1 MIFKSSIQLPCRTR
15 QNIRIVFSL
24 LLATFFATGYAQ
36 QDLYTING
44 VQDERPGRYLLT
56 NAKIHT
62 EPGKV
67 IEGDL
72 LIENGMISAVGS
84 NLTVPAGTRVRNL
97 EGKHIYPSFI
107 DLYSDYGLS
116 KVEASRG
123 QRGGPEQLT
132 PTTPGPFSQHD
143 AIKSQYKAVEDFTIQ
158 DDQAKGYRMM
168 GFGSVL
174 SNKRDG
180 LARGSSALVTLN
192 DDQVHEVILN
202 PEAAAHYSFNRGTSR
217 QNYPVSQMGYMAL
230 LRQTY
235 LDAQWYQAGGNKN
248 YKDESLEEWIGL
260 QDLPQV
266 FDAPGWV
273 QILRADKLGDE
284 FGKQYIIRGMGDE
297 YQRIEE
303 LKATKAPLIIPVSY
317 PDAYDVDDPYDAHTV
332 ALAEMKHWELAPTN
346 LSKVAAADIPFA
358 ITSEGTIKS
367 KKFLTNLRQAVKHG
381 LSEEDALAA
390 LTTSPATWLGM
401 EDVLG
406 SLNKGM
412 IANFLITSAP
422 IFAEDASIYENW
434 VQGKPFIVEE
444 MDALDLSGKY
454 TLTVGDMSYPL
465 SITGKPGK
473 QKWELMPNDSITIPI
488 NASVKMKTL
497 TLTFSPDKDSKD
509 RIRLSGWVDSDGDK
523 RQLKGQGQEP
533 DGSWISWSASYI
545 EAIEDKSPKKKDR
558 DEEDELMLGDIT
570 YPFLPFGRQDRIP
583 EMGIYLFKN
592 ATVWTNESEG
602 ILENADVLVI
612 DGKIAEVGTNIRNNK
627 AEVIDGTGL
636 HLTSGVIDEH
646 SHIALS
652 SVNDRATNSSMVR
665 MEDVVESDDINIYR
679 QIAGGVTAAQLLH
692 GSANPIGGQ
701 SAIVK
706 LRWGA
711 APEDM
716 LIEGADSYIKFAL
729 GENVKRSR
737 SSNSIR
743 YPQTRMG
750 VEQVYVDAFT
760 RAKAYDEAWK
770 AYNDLSATEKE
781 NTLAP
786 RRDLALETLAEILN
800 SERFITCH
808 SYVQSEIN
816 MLMHVAEAFGFNVN
830 TFTHIL
836 EGYKVADKM
845 AEHGVGGA
853 TFSDWWA
860 YKFEVRYAIPYN
872 AALMYMAGVT
882 TSINSDDAEMA
893 RRLNQE
899 AAKAVKYGGVPEE
912 DAWKMVTLNPAK
924 LLHLDDRMGSI
935 KAGKDADLVLWSD
948 HPLSIYAQAEKTMID
963 GRLYYDRSKN
973 EEKEQAVAYERARL
987 IQKMQH
993 AKKSGASTQRPSR
1006 TLQQV
1011 YHCEDVGFG
1020 HDAH

>member
-1 MIFKSSIQLPCRTR
+1 MIYKSSIQLPCCTR

-24 LLATFFATGYAQ
+24 LLVTYLSTGFAQ

-44 VQDERPGRYLLT
+44 VQDERPDRYLLT

-62 EPGKV
+62 EPGKIV
-67 IEGDL
+67 EGDL
-72 LIENGMISAVGS
+72 LIENGMIHAVGS
-84 NLTVPAGTRVRNL
+84 NLTVPEGTRVRNL

-123 QRGGPEQLT
+123 QRGGPEQLS
-132 PTTPGPFSQHD
+132 PKTPGPFSQHD
-143 AIKSQYKAVEDFTIQ
+143 AIKSQYKAVEDLTIQ
-158 DDQAKGYRMM
+158 NDQAKGYRMM
-168 GFGSVL
+168 GFGTVL
-174 SNKRDG
+174 TNKRDG

-192 DDQVHEVILN
+192 DERINEIILK
-202 PEAAAHYSFNRGTSR
+202 PEAAAHYSFNRGTSQ

-235 LDAQWYQAGGNKN
+235 LDAQWYEAGGNKT
-248 YKDESLEEWIGL
+248 YKDESLEEWISL
-260 QDLPQV
+260 QQLPQI

-297 YQRIEE
+297 YQRLDE
-303 LKATKAPLIIPVSY
+303 LKATGAPLIIPVSY
-317 PDAYDVDDPYDAHTV
+317 PEAYDVDDPYDAQTV

-346 LSKVAAADIPFA
+346 LSKVAAAKIPFA
-358 ITSEGTIKS
+358 ITSEGTIKG
-367 KKFLTNLRQAVKHG
+367 KTFLTNLRKAVKYG
-381 LSEEDALAA
+381 LSEEAALAA
-390 LTTSPATWLGM
+390 LTTAPASWLGM
-401 EDVLG
+401 DDVLG
-406 SLNKGM
+406 SIGKGM
-412 IANFLITSAP
+412 VANFLITSDP
-422 IFAEDASIYENW
+422 IFEEDARIYENW
-434 VQGKPFIVEE
+434 IQGKPFIIED
-444 MDALDLSGKY
+444 MDALDLRGKY
-454 TLTVGDMSYPL
+454 ALTVGDRSYPL
-465 SITGKPGK
+465 SISGTAAKH
-473 QKWELMPNDSITIPI
+473 KWELIPNDSTTLPV
-488 NASVKMKTL
+488 NASVKKKTI
-497 TLTFSPDKDSKD
+497 TLSFSPDKDSKD
-509 RIRLSGWVDSDGDK
+509 RIRLSGWITGESD
-523 RQLKGQGQEP
+523 QMQFKGRGQEP
-533 DGSWISWSASYI
+533 DGSWISWNASYT
-545 EAIEDKSPKKKDR
+545 ESLDDKSPKKKEAEK
-558 DEEDELMLGDIT
+558 EEELILGDIT
-570 YPFLPFGRQDRIP
+570 YPFLPFGRADRIP
-583 EMGIYLFKN
+583 EMGTYLFKN

-612 DGKIAEVGTNIRNNK
+612 DGKIAEVGTNLRSNK
-627 AEVIDGTGL
+627 AEIIDGSGL

-679 QIAGGVTAAQLLH
+679 QVAGGVTAAQLLH

-737 SSNSIR
+737 SSSSIR

-770 AYNDLSATEKE
+770 AYNALSESEKE
-781 NTLAP
+781 STLEP

-816 MLMHVAEAFGFNVN
+816 MLMHVADAFGFNVN

-935 KAGKDADLVLWSD
+935 KVGKDADLVLWSD

-963 GRLYYDRSKN
+963 GRIYYDRSMNK
-973 EEKEQAVAYERARL
+973 EKEQAVVYERARL

-993 AKKSGASTQRPSR
+993 AKKAGASTQRPSR

-1011 YHCEDVGFG
+1011 FHCEDVEFG

>member
-1 MIFKSSIQLPCRTR
+1 MIYKSSIQLPRSLWQNTR
-15 QNIRIVFSL
+15 VVFTL
-24 LLATFFATGYAQ
+24 LLASLISTGFGQ
-36 QDLYTING
+36 EDMYTING
-44 VQDERPGRYLLT
+44 VQDERPERYLFT

-62 EPGKV
+62 EPGMI

-72 LIENGMISAVGS
+72 LIENGVVSAVGS
-84 NLTVPAGTRVRNL
+84 DLNVPDGTRVRDL
-97 EGKHIYPSFI
+97 DGRHIYPSFI

-116 KVEASRG
+116 KVESSRG
-123 QRGGPEQLT
+123 QRGGPEQLA
-132 PTTPGPFSQHD
+132 PKTPGPFSQHD
-143 AIKSQYKAVEDFTIQ
+143 AIKSQYKAIEDFTIQ

-174 SNKRDG
+174 TNKRDG

-192 DDQVHEVILN
+192 DDRVNEVVIK

-235 LDAQWYQAGGNKN
+235 LDAKWYEAGGNKN
-248 YKDESLEEWIGL
+248 YKDESLEEWIAL
-260 QDLPQV
+260 QDLPQI

-303 LKATKAPLIIPVSY
+303 LKATNAPLIVPISY

-346 LSKVAAADIPFA
+346 LAKLAAAEIPFT
-358 ITSEGTIKS
+358 ITSEGTL
-367 KKFLTNLRQAVKHG
+367 KKKTFLSNLRKAVEYG
-381 LSEEDALAA
+381 LSEEKALTA
-390 LTTSPATWLGM
+390 LTTAPASWLGVD
-401 EDVLG
+401 DVVGRL
-406 SLNKGM
+406 KEGM
-412 IANFLITSAP
+412 IANFLITSDP
-422 IFAEDASIYENW
+422 IFEENASIYENW
-434 VQGKPFIVEE
+434 IQGKPFIIQD

-454 TLTVGDMSYPL
+454 ALTVGDMSYSL
-465 SITGKPGK
+465 NITGKPGK
-473 QKWELMPNDSITIPI
+473 QKWELMLNDTTTLPV
-488 NASVKMKTL
+488 NASVEKKTL
-497 TLTFSPDKDSKD
+497 TLSFSPDKESKD
-509 RIRLSGWVDSDGDK
+509 RTRLSGWISQVGE
-523 RQLKGQGQEP
+523 QMQFKGRGQEP
-533 DGSWISWSASYI
+533 DGTWISWSASYT
-545 EAIEDKSPKKKDR
+545 EALEKKSPKKKEA
-558 DEEDELMLGDIT
+558 DEEDELMVGEIT
-570 YPFLPFGRQDRIP
+570 YPFLPFGREDRIP
-583 EMGIYLFKN
+583 EMGTYLFKN

-716 LIEGADSYIKFAL
+716 LIDGADSYIKFAL

-760 RAKAYDEAWK
+760 RAKAYDESWK
-770 AYNDLSATEKE
+770 AYNSLSATEKE

-786 RRDLALETLAEILN
+786 RRDLALETLAEIIN

-935 KAGKDADLVLWSD
+935 KVGKDADLVLWSD

-963 GRLYYDRSKN
+963 GRIYYDRSQN